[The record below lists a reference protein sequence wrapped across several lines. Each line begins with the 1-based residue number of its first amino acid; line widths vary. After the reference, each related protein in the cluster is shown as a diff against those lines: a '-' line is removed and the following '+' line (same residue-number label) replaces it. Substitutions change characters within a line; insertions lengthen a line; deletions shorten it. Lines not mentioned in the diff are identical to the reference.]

1 MFLYKC
7 SVSDPQGLHW
17 VCMGSTLGLHGVCTG
32 FIQDLHRICMGS
44 GCCSFR
50 VFQFAPYFD
59 SNTVESYE

>member
-44 GCCSFR
+44 GCCSFC